1 MMQQRR
7 AAYDGDESAGP
18 RSALRRPFRAFA
30 DMLNDGAQDVRGK
43 ILVIYALLAGL
54 QIVAWGAALAAF
66 STRPLLLGTALLA
79 YGFGLRHAVDADH
92 ISAID
97 NVTRKLMQE
106 GKRPVAL
113 GLCFSLGHSTIVV
126 LLSVV
131 IAIAASLVRDR
142 LPGLQSVGGVIGT
155 ALSAAFLLVIAT
167 INLLV
172 FLEIARVFAQARR
185 GERPSEASV
194 DVLLS
199 QGGLLGRLFRPLL
212 RVAGGSWQMYPIGL
226 LFGLGFDTATEVGL
240 LGIAAVEAGKGL
252 PVIDILIFP
261 LLFTAG
267 MSIIDTTDGIL
278 MIGAY
283 GWAFVKPMRKLY
295 YNMVITLVSVLVAL
309 VVGGIEA
316 LGLVAAQA
324 HLEGPLWSTIA
335 NVNDNFST
343 LGFAIAGIFI
353 VSWGIS
359 TLIYRWKRYDECEP
373 SGVARD
379 DLAEY
384 GATSHELEAPVAA
397 GAEFEPH
404 GLASDDLR
412 TPSLPGVGGERAAV
426 SVYSKYT

>member
-1 MMQQRR
+1 MMQQQR
-7 AAYDGDESAGP
+7 AVSLRDESVDP
-18 RSALRRPFRAFA
+18 RGAMSRPVRAFA
-30 DMLNDGAQDVRGK
+30 EMLNDRARDVRGK
-43 ILVIYALLAGL
+43 IVAIYALLAAL
-54 QIVAWGAALAAF
+54 QIAAWGAALIAF
-66 STRPLLLGTALLA
+66 STRPPLLGTALLA

-106 GKRPVAL
+106 GKRPVAV

-142 LPGLQSVGGVIGT
+142 LPELQSTGGIIGT
-155 ALSAAFLLVIAT
+155 AISAAFLLVIAT

-172 FLEIARVFAQARR
+172 FFEIARVFARARK
-185 GERPSEASV
+185 GERPSEDSA
-194 DVLLS
+194 DVLPG
-199 QGGLLGRLFRPLL
+199 QGGLFARLFRPLL

-267 MSIIDTTDGIL
+267 MSLVDTTDGIL

-309 VVGGIEA
+309 VVGGLEA

-324 HLEGPLWSTIA
+324 HLQGPLWSAIV
-335 NVNDNFST
+335 NLNDNFST
-343 LGFAIAGIFI
+343 LGFVIVGIFV

-359 TLIYRWKRYDECEP
+359 SLIYRWRRYDELD
-373 SGVARD
+373 AYR
-379 DLAEY
+379 
-384 GATSHELEAPVAA
+384 
-397 GAEFEPH
+397 
-404 GLASDDLR
+404 AS
-412 TPSLPGVGGERAAV
+412 P
-426 SVYSKYT
+426 